1 MQGDFLHIQELIVD
15 PHVGRVQVDLLRDVV
30 GPMALLRSVEEPRGS
45 LDKEDPN
52 GALLRDVEEL

>member
-1 MQGDFLHIQELIVD
+1 MD
-15 PHVGRVQVDLLRDVV
+15 PHVWKDQVNLHRDIVE
-30 GPMALLRSVEEPRGS
+30 PMALLRSLEEPRGS